1 MLIVVPD
8 TFTKMVAPWGTLILM
23 NVAAFSWAAVT
34 KNTFNPE
41 SVPTRS
47 KPVGN

>member
-1 MLIVVPD
+1 MLMVVPG

-34 KNTFNPE
+34 ENTLSPE
-41 SVPTRS
+41 SVPSRLS
-47 KPVGN
+47 PVGN